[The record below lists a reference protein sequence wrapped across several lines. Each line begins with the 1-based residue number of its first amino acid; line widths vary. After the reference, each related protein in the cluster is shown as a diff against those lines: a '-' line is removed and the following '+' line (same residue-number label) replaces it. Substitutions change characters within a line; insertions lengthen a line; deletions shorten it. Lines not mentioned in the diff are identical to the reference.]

1 MAWAR
6 SCAGASCNAYY
17 AQLGARIGWPAL
29 SAMAQRF
36 GIRPGRPPGE
46 ASHTAYAIESA
57 YGQAQVTATPL
68 EMARVA
74 AVVANGGRL
83 PGVHWA
89 SAASEPDSG
98 ARELL
103 SPLVARMLGRY
114 MHAAVERG
122 TARGLASIR
131 PPIAGKTGTAQ
142 VDQGRPHAWFIGF
155 APYGEAERRVAFAV
169 LLEHGG
175 YGGGGATTL
184 GGQLV
189 AEAAKLGLVK

>member
-1 MAWAR
+1 MEEATAL
-6 SCAGASCNAYY
+6 SCNAYY
-17 AQLGARIGWPAL
+17 AQLGARIGWPTL

-36 GIRPGRPPGE
+36 GISPGRPPGE
-46 ASHTAYAIESA
+46 KSHTAYAIESA

-89 SAASEPDSG
+89 PGATEADSG
-98 ARELL
+98 AREVV

-114 MHAAVERG
+114 MHAAVEHG
-122 TARGLASIR
+122 TARQLATLR

-142 VDQGRPHAWFIGF
+142 VATGRAHAWFIGF
-155 APYGEAERRVAFAV
+155 APYGDAERRVAFAV

-175 YGGGGATTL
+175 YGGGRATAL

-189 AEAAKLGLVK
+189 AEAAKLGLAR